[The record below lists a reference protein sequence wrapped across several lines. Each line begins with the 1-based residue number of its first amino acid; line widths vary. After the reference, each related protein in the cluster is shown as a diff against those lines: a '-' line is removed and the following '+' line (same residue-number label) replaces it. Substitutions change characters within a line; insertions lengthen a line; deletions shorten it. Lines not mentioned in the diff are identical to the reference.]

1 MPPIDLPDWMT
12 TNRSFKPLTPSHH
25 TSNSPNTM
33 HYSILQRAM
42 ETSIVNWTC
51 KGNKKQNHS
60 LMVDGFCQGTV
71 SVKKQYSSSIDA
83 LRVIRLKR
91 PPAQRLGNVGSFI
104 DIPLKSLPYK
114 HSWGKSKTWS
124 LMVLTYC
131 SLNNQYP
138 TWLIL
143 LFNELIRCFEVM
155 QT

>member
-1 MPPIDLPDWMT
+1 MCGMPPIDLLD
-12 TNRSFKPLTPSHH
+12 RDDSLTPSHH
-25 TSNSPNTM
+25 TTNPPNTM
-33 HYSILQRAM
+33 RKPTLQRTM
-42 ETSIVNWTC
+42 ERSIVNQTC
-51 KGNKKQNHS
+51 KGNEKQNHS
-60 LMVDGFCQGTV
+60 PMVDGLCRGTV
-71 SVKKQYSSSIDA
+71 SVKHQYSSSIGA
-83 LRVIRLKR
+83 IQVFRLKR

-104 DIPLKSLPYK
+104 GTPLKCLPYD

-143 LFNELIRCFEVM
+143 LFNESIRCFEVM